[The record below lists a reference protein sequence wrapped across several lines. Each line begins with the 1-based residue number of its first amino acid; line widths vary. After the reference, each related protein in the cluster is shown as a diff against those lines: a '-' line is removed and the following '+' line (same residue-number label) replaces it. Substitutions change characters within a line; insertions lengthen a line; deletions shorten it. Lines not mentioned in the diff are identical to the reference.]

1 MAHTT
6 EAFTTLIGTGAT
18 DRTATGR
25 HASTAGVAVAARG
38 PRVAPLGSRVFVS
51 NLGWLPVDDTGG
63 GVKSNQIDVRLQSHD
78 EAVRWGRRQMR
89 IQLETGS

>member
-1 MAHTT
+1 
-6 EAFTTLIGTGAT
+6 
-18 DRTATGR
+18 
-25 HASTAGVAVAARG
+25 
-38 PRVAPLGSRVFVS
+38 VAPLGSRVFVS